1 MLAELHKNERLDTIE
16 NMAADKLRTK
26 KNLWKSYGAKS
37 TVKCKQL
44 MKRRVEDIASTTQ
57 GDGAR
62 KKKEIAEL
70 ILGCCFRSEI
80 EAKIERDESSG

>member
-1 MLAELHKNERLDTIE
+1 ME
-16 NMAADKLRTK
+16 KLRSEIHREVQATDEE
-26 KNLWKSYGAKS
+26 KSRGH
-37 TVKCKQL
+37 CFNDP
-44 MKRRVEDIASTTQ
+44 RRWSK
-57 GDGAR
+57 